1 MSSGGAPRLHR
12 SVGYT
17 HRIPRLLL
25 IHPSSFRFAI
35 SVSSTYCSCL
45 PIRYVL
51 CCGRDCL
58 FPPSP
63 PSARF
68 AQYAL
73 SGGPSVCLSLSMS
86 LPLALS
92 FSNTAPVSLSIRP
105 SPRLSAC
112 LHLCL
117 TACLLVCPSVCRAG
131 SLSLRTFLK
140 PLWPYT
146 HVSLVCPSGNPPAS
160 CPRVGG
166 PACLRTCLF
175 SHCSRTFALSYHFCV
190 DPRVVLSSLSPFL
203 PVPKF
208 GNPTKS
214 IWGHAPPPSKHT
226 ARRCPPRT
234 LCKSA
239 PGVSYGHHG
248 SAWRPK
254 SGGRAGAPPAYGRLR
269 T

>member
-1 MSSGGAPRLHR
+1 MSSGDAPRLHR

-17 HRIPRLLL
+17 HRISRLLL

-73 SGGPSVCLSLSMS
+73 SGGPSVCLSLSVS
-86 LPLALS
+86 LPLCLS
-92 FSNTAPVSLSIRP
+92 LSNTAPVSVSIRP

-140 PLWPYT
+140 PSPGRRAGQPLYDFGVHHSSHIPMSLLSVLLVIRLP
-146 HVSLVCPSGNPPAS
+146 HVRAW
-160 CPRVGG
+160 VGL
-166 PACLRTCLF
+166 PAC
-175 SHCSRTFALSYHFCV
+175 APV
-190 DPRVVLSSLSPFL
+190 SSLT
-203 PVPKF
+203 V
-208 GNPTKS
+208 
-214 IWGHAPPPSKHT
+214 
-226 ARRCPPRT
+226 
-234 LCKSA
+234 
-239 PGVSYGHHG
+239 HG
-248 SAWRPK
+248 
-254 SGGRAGAPPAYGRLR
+254 LLH
-269 T
+269 